1 MVNAKEIIEK
11 IWWVIPPIVIVF
23 GMPLVY
29 TFKEMVEFSQP
40 MALFI
45 WCYSKNFSVYIRN
58 FTVLGGIVAILTF
71 GFMGIGYYL
80 SRKKE
85 ASLRILIPIITA
97 LLGYFVS
104 HIIALLIIGVA

>member
-71 GFMGIGYYL
+71 GFHTYSNNHSAFRLFCFTYN
-80 SRKKE
+80 S
-85 ASLRILIPIITA
+85 IINNR
-97 LLGYFVS
+97 GGMNFD
-104 HIIALLIIGVA
+104 IIQNKRLDICGK